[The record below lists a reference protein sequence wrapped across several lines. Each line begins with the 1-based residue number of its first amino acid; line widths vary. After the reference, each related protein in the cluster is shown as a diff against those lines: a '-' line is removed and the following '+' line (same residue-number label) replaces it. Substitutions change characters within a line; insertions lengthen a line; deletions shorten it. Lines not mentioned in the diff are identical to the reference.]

1 MKRVFIAL
9 MILAASAAFAKGIN
23 DPSVTV
29 SGWYEADDPDI
40 VISDLQDDNGFTVYG
55 GEYGSAANYRAD
67 AEGWLYDP
75 NETVTVSVFEDF
87 GSYEFAGREIED
99 IYVIVSAA
107 DMNSQGSLSLPKMV
121 IYGAPYNGPGDYT
134 LPVLLSIGISEGD
147 TLNTALFSLSDE
159 TGYYTA
165 DMPAYSTLTVRFN
178 ADKPETEVPEPG
190 VCAYALTGI
199 AALSGIKRRIR
210 K

>member
-29 SGWYEADDPDI
+29 SGWREIDDSEI
-40 VISDLQDDNGFTVYG
+40 VISDLQDDNGFTVSG
-55 GEYGSAANYRAD
+55 GRYASSTYYMAG

-75 NETVTVSVFEDF
+75 NETVTVSVSEDF
-87 GSYEFAGREIED
+87 GSYMFGGREIED
-99 IYVIVSAA
+99 VYVIVGAA
-107 DMNSQGSLSLPKMV
+107 DINPQSGQSEPNYVL
-121 IYGAPYNGPGDYT
+121 YGAQYNGPGDYT
-134 LPVLLSIGISEGD
+134 LPLFRNTGISEGD
-147 TLNTALFSLSDE
+147 TLNAALFSLSDE
-159 TGYYTA
+159 TGYYA
-165 DMPAYSTLTVRFN
+165 VDMPAYSTLTVRFN